1 MLTAARALKECPMTF
16 SFEPA
21 LQLTGTP
28 SVLVRSL
35 HDAADVLRRYVG
47 HRPATRDTILRR
59 VDKASTEQESCDAAT
74 SFRWW
79 AEQEGLLLLP
89 AGSS

>member
-1 MLTAARALKECPMTF
+1 MTF

-35 HDAADVLRRYVG
+35 HDAAGVLRRYVG

-79 AEQEGLLLLP
+79 AEQEGLLLQP
-89 AGSS
+89 IRST